1 VPKKVIQLT
10 DVDRGRLRNL
20 VDGSNPS
27 LRRQAA
33 TVDELER
40 LLEEATV
47 VPAPRIGP
55 DVVTMNSEV
64 RVRDLATQQTR
75 RFVLVFPHSAKAEEG
90 RISVLAPLG
99 MAVLGRRK
107 GDRVSG
113 QAPGGTRQWRI
124 EDVGSGTTREGH
136 DVA

>member
-1 VPKKVIQLT
+1 VPKKAIQLT

-20 VDGSNPS
+20 VDGSNLS
-27 LRRQAA
+27 LRRHAA
-33 TVDELER
+33 TVHELEQ
-40 LLEEATV
+40 LLDEATV

-64 RVRDLATQQTR
+64 RVRDLATQETR
-75 RFVLVFPHSAKAEEG
+75 HFVLVFPHSANAEEG

-107 GDRVSG
+107 GDRVTG
-113 QAPGGTRQWRI
+113 QAPGGMRQWRI
-124 EDVGSGTTREGH
+124 EDVIGGTRESR